1 MRVVKY
7 VLLVG
12 SMLLVGCGES
22 EDSVVAYI
30 KELGGQVAY
39 DGKGADK
46 TVVGVDLA
54 GANIDDAGLGR
65 VAGLAE
71 LRKLNLAGTDVADA
85 GLGHLE
91 GLTKLRSL
99 DLLGT
104 HVTKAGVESLKARLP
119 KCKVLTTESQA
130 AAVEKIKKLGGTVA
144 YDEASP
150 GHPVVDVLL
159 RSEKAND
166 ATLAH
171 LEGLTRLRTLN
182 LDSTAVTD
190 AGLKHLKN
198 LTTLQRL
205 SVYGTKVTDAG
216 MKHLAGLTKLEELN
230 VSRTQITD
238 AGLKHIKGL
247 RNLQFLDL
255 YGTKVTDDGVKELQ
269 AKLPKCLIRK

>member
-1 MRVVKY
+1 MRVINC
-7 VLLVG
+7 VLLVC
-12 SMLLVGCGES
+12 SLLLVGCGES

-30 KELGGQVAY
+30 KEMGGQVAY
-39 DGKGADK
+39 DGKGAEK

-54 GANIDDAGLGR
+54 GAKVDDTGLGR

-104 HVTKAGVESLKARLP
+104 QVTKTGVESLKAKLP
-119 KCKVLTTESQA
+119 KCKVLTTESQK
-130 AAVEKIKKLGGTVA
+130 AAVAKIEKLKGTVA
-144 YDEASP
+144 YDESGP
-150 GHPVVDVLL
+150 GNPVVDILL

-166 ATLAH
+166 AALAH

-182 LDSTAVTD
+182 LDSTVVSD

-198 LTTLQRL
+198 LTKLQRL

-216 MKHLAGLTKLEELN
+216 MKHLTGLTKLEELN

-238 AGLKHIKGL
+238 IGLKHVKGL
-247 RNLQFLDL
+247 RSLQFLDL
-255 YGTKVTDDGVKELQ
+255 YGTKVTDAGVKEFQ
-269 AKLPKCLIRK
+269 TKLPKCIIRK